1 MGVTMSENSKFFDD
15 LVEDIKSDYLLNNM
29 PR

>member
-1 MGVTMSENSKFFDD
+1 MSVTMSENSKFFDD